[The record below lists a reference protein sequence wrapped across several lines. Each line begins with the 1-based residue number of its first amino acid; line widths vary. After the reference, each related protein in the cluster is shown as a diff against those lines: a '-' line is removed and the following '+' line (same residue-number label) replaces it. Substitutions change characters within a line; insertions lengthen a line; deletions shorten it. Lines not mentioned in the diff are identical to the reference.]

1 MCNFSKSKPK
11 FVVTSFIAQEI
22 KRKSANAVELIQ
34 LQPTP
39 AIPLT
44 GGSSPAARTIKL
56 TFRYPLTPA
65 ERSSGSQSRS
75 HFLKK
80 QCPTKKG
87 WTLSSSSKTYITFYI
102 WELSR
107 LWTHCAHCRWL
118 QHPTRKTSQELW
130 FIWAIQMNT
139 RVYVLSVSFQSFA
152 WGRCTLNSPITA
164 SVLSERESHTCKEA
178 QFNSSDATEVF

>member
-1 MCNFSKSKPK
+1 M
-11 FVVTSFIAQEI
+11 
-22 KRKSANAVELIQ
+22 ELIQ

-87 WTLSSSSKTYITFYI
+87 WTLSSSSKTFITFYI

-118 QHPTRKTSQELW
+118 QHPTRKTSQEVW

-139 RVYVLSVSFQSFA
+139 CLCSFSVFSVICVREVYLEFTDHSISPEWARVTHLQR
-152 WGRCTLNSPITA
+152 GTT
-164 SVLSERESHTCKEA
+164 
-178 QFNSSDATEVF
+178 